1 MEKDFLIN
9 QLKNI
14 TRDISW
20 ELHVGYDPIVTFKRQ
35 VIDKINK
42 ISGEIDSGKLTKD
55 EIKNKLVELEVL
67 KQQYKTDNRRAL
79 TSTPNALQAAN
90 AEKNTMVLKS
100 TEGFENA
107 SNNRLI
113 KNLQPASSSYDWL
126 SRPGYEPNDEAI
138 QMRASASS
146 FDTSQVGGPDYFK
159 RAQFLCNQIR
169 DAGLGDPK
177 EFGCLSQDVV
187 VSPEYSWKGNYTMVC
202 SRLGTVWGGWYPEM
216 FGCPKVENSIRQVP
230 QKKLDQK

>member
-1 MEKDFLIN
+1 MVQRK
-9 QLKNI
+9 
-14 TRDISW
+14 
-20 ELHVGYDPIVTFKRQ
+20 

-42 ISGEIDSGKLTKD
+42 ISGEIDAGILTKS
-55 EIKNKLVELEVL
+55 EMKNKLLELEIL
-67 KQQYKTDNRRAL
+67 KQQYKTDNRRSV
-79 TSTPNALQAAN
+79 TSS
-90 AEKNTMVLKS
+90 KNELEASNNDLYKVFEPY
-100 TEGFENA
+100 EGFENYDKRIIKTIKPAAA
-107 SNNRLI
+107 SN
-113 KNLQPASSSYDWL
+113 DWL
-126 SRPGYEPNDEAI
+126 SRPGYEPTNDVI
-138 QMRASASS
+138 QTRASASS

-177 EFGCLSQDVV
+177 EFGCLSPEVL

-216 FGCPKVENSIRQVP
+216 FGCPKVETSTRQVP